1 MAAQSEAKWESV
13 MQNLRDAGCGED
25 LIRQFVRLW
34 EDGRRRE
41 GLNLLGKHR
50 QVLLDRC
57 HAEERRIGCLDYLTY
72 QIENDQI

>member
-1 MAAQSEAKWESV
+1 MAAQKKAKWEPV
-13 MQNLRDAGCGED
+13 AQNLRDAGCEED

-57 HAEERRIGCLDYLTY
+57 HAEERRIHCLDYLTY
-72 QIENDQI
+72 RIENDQI